1 MSVSIVLRV
10 KNEARMLHDVL
21 QGVERQ
27 NYRGDMDVVVVD
39 SGSTDGTLE
48 IARAHNCRIFCI
60 KPEDFSWGY
69 ALNLGAEKSTGDF
82 IAYLSGHCVP
92 VDEFWLEN
100 LLAPFEDA
108 SVGGVYS
115 RHVPIV
121 EIDPFE
127 AIELEYFWFP
137 AGSGEPTESDAFS
150 NASSALRRSTWESVK
165 FDEKLLMVEDGDW
178 ANRARAAGWK
188 IIYQPRSKVYHS
200 HPPRVENIYR
210 RWFSRCYAAKKILP
224 RTREG
229 SLLYLMYKTLLCGWL
244 DLKYLARHGL
254 LSRFWQIP
262 LYEAARQLGA
272 YNGARAAIAGKP
284 FDRWHDVPVPRILEK
299 LCKPIER

>member
-92 VDEFWLEN
+92 VM
-100 LLAPFEDA
+100 
-108 SVGGVYS
+108 
-115 RHVPIV
+115 
-121 EIDPFE
+121 
-127 AIELEYFWFP
+127 
-137 AGSGEPTESDAFS
+137 
-150 NASSALRRSTWESVK
+150 SS
-165 FDEKLLMVEDGDW
+165 
-178 ANRARAAGWK
+178 GWK
-188 IIYQPRSKVYHS
+188 ICWLRLRT
-200 HPPRVENIYR
+200 HP
-210 RWFSRCYAAKKILP
+210 SAAFTAGMSP
-224 RTREG
+224 
-229 SLLYLMYKTLLCGWL
+229 LL
-244 DLKYLARHGL
+244 R
-254 LSRFWQIP
+254 
-262 LYEAARQLGA
+262 
-272 YNGARAAIAGKP
+272 
-284 FDRWHDVPVPRILEK
+284 
-299 LCKPIER
+299 